1 MANVKKILSVDD
13 TVTIRRLIA
22 HVLTTSGYEVDEAQD
37 GCAGLE
43 KAAKNDYDLILTDY
57 NMPHMDGISM
67 LRAIRAL
74 PAHGAIPIVVVT
86 TEFGADLKQQ
96 GRDAGATGWMVKPI
110 HPGKLVEMVRRLIG

>member
-1 MANVKKILSVDD
+1 MKKILSVDD

-22 HVLTTSGYEVDEAQD
+22 HVLTDQGFAVDEAED
-37 GCAGLE
+37 GRVGLE
-43 KAAKNDYDLILTDY
+43 KARASRYDLILTDY
-57 NMPHMDGISM
+57 NMPNMDGISM

-74 PAHGAIPIVVVT
+74 PEHAATPIVVIT

-110 HPGKLVEMVRRLIG
+110 LPGKLVEMVRRLIA